1 VDYNR
6 SALFLVVLLTQ
17 GLAVPGDAQN
27 RDFVR
32 EDPAAIVTAESCGEC
47 HISEAGVWRKTPHAT
62 GFKTLHR
69 KKNAADIAER
79 MGFSLIKR
87 DSLCLSCHFTTTV
100 KNGQLRAVAGVSCES
115 CHGAGREWI
124 DIHNNYGKG
133 FDYKTES
140 PEHREERIAQSR
152 AAGMRRPSDLY
163 GVATSCYGCHTVP
176 QEKLVNV
183 GRHSLGSAGFE
194 LVEWS
199 QGMIRHNFLRSFL
212 EGDGTENAEIS
223 PQRRRLLYVVGRAV
237 DFEYSLRGV
246 AAATEEGVYMK
257 AMQRRLRN
265 ASRELRA
272 IQGRGDLP
280 EIAAMLNSVQGV
292 RVALGKEQDL
302 LAAADKVGKAARLF
316 LEQHDGSRLAD
327 LDPLVDGTAD
337 SEDFDDPLPAGTVA
351 AGGGSDPSLANPPSG
366 TATGPATGPAVAGP
380 ATTGTTTAGAASVG
394 AGRPAVSAVPA
405 AGEIKTRIRPQSKFA
420 TVSASECQ
428 RCHGDQN
435 AWWFGDAHS
444 TSADP
449 FFEGNPN
456 NVKIA
461 RLYGINPASM
471 SRGNAVCMDC
481 HGTVVTG
488 KERRE
493 VDDGVS
499 CQSCH
504 GAGKEFLEPHQE
516 GELSLGAQRPGYVK
530 ALKLGMVKLQDL
542 DVRARTCSSCH
553 YVTDPRLISAGHPSG
568 ADFDYVAGM
577 DTIRH
582 WKRSRADAASLRGT
596 FGRAIA
602 ARGTVPEVVRARFA
616 SAPGPVTSG
625 GGAGSSET
633 ALGPAEG
640 SGASPVFPRRSQT
653 FRPTSSA
660 AAQGRSAP
668 TASSSEASVN
678 LGLPPFPEID
688 PTMPVEEILLLVKER
703 LELLYQ
709 AVGRGEAEG
718 GDS

>member
-1 VDYNR
+1 VQHNR
-6 SALFLVVLLTQ
+6 AVLKFAVLLVL
-17 GLAVPGDAQN
+17 GFGVSAGAQN
-27 RDFVR
+27 LDFVQ

-47 HISEAGVWRKTPHAT
+47 HIAEAEVWKKSPHAT

-140 PEHREERIAQSR
+140 PEHRKERIARSR

-176 QEKLVNV
+176 QERLVNV
-183 GRHSLGSAGFE
+183 GRHSIGSAGFE

-199 QGMIRHNFLRSFL
+199 QGIIRHNFLRSFL

-246 AAATEEGVYMK
+246 AAATEEGVYLK

-272 IQGRGDLP
+272 IQRRGDLP
-280 EIAAMLNSVQGV
+280 EIVAMLNSVQGLP
-292 RVALGKEQDL
+292 VALGRGQEF

-316 LEQHDGSRLAD
+316 LEQHDGGQLAN
-327 LDPLVDGTAD
+327 LDPLVDGVA
-337 SEDFDDPLPAGTVA
+337 EDFDDPPLAVA
-351 AGGGSDPSLANPPSG
+351 SAGGTGEDPSSAALPSG
-366 TATGPATGPAVAGP
+366 PTATGSAATSNTSGETRPAVA
-380 ATTGTTTAGAASVG
+380 
-394 AGRPAVSAVPA
+394 AVPA
-405 AGEIKTRIRPQSKFA
+405 AGEIKTRIRPQSGFS

-435 AWWFGDAHS
+435 AWWFNDAHS

-461 RLYGINPASM
+461 RLYGINPAKM
-471 SRGNAVCMDC
+471 SRGETVCMDC

-504 GAGKEFLEPHQE
+504 GPGKEFLEIHQE
-516 GELSLGAQRPGYVK
+516 GELSLGAQRPGYVE
-530 ALKLGMVKLQDL
+530 ALKRGMVKLQDL
-542 DVRARTCSSCH
+542 DVRARICSSCH

-568 ADFDYVAGM
+568 ATFDYVAGM
-577 DTIRH
+577 NDIRH
-582 WKRSRADAASLRGT
+582 WERSRADPASLRRA
-596 FGRAIA
+596 FGRAIT
-602 ARGTVPEVVRARFA
+602 ARGVVPEVVRARFA
-616 SAPGPVTSG
+616 IAPGSVTPG
-625 GGAGSSET
+625 IGVGSQI
-633 ALGPAEG
+633 AEG
-640 SGASPVFPRRSQT
+640 SAENSGADPAVSRRRQDY
-653 FRPTSSA
+653 RPASSG
-660 AAQGRSAP
+660 AAQGRSTP
-668 TASSSEASVN
+668 TVSSTEAAAT
-678 LGLPPFPEID
+678 LRLPPFPEISR
-688 PTMPVEEILLLVKER
+688 TMPVEEILLLVKER
-703 LELLYQ
+703 LDLLYQ
-709 AVGRGEAEG
+709 AVGRGEVR
-718 GDS
+718 GDRR